1 MNSGCY
7 DNDISKV
14 LISVNVIDMN
24 KCEEKEIKS
33 EEINFFYRGTN
44 LPEKFI
50 ITSVKLKGKIDTK
63 QSIEKKQKD
72 LIEKKNYLNQV
83 K

>member
-7 DNDISKV
+7 GNDISKV
-14 LISVNVIDMN
+14 LISINVIDMN

-33 EEINFFYRGTN
+33 EEIDFFIEEQIY
-44 LPEKFI
+44 LKFI
-50 ITSVKLKGKIDTK
+50 ITSAKLKGKTDTK